1 MSAPRPAVLGPVLGP
16 VPDPV
21 DGSIQD
27 PILDEV
33 WAKSVEQSDRT
44 GRTGY
49 AERLTEHSRTTW
61 VAARMVAERIGS
73 AGVLAGCPSFW
84 SLVAL
89 AALLHDAGKIAEG
102 FQRQVKRRGHRWG
115 ERHEVLSLA
124 YVDLFAAGLPPDER
138 ALVAAGVGLHHRWLR
153 SANGSGALRDLYPE
167 SAAWERRFG
176 HDPDP
181 PPDQP
186 ASQVR
191 PRQHRAALTWYA
203 EQLGVP
209 VPDDGDRKLWQRA
222 RDQFTGLRAAW
233 EEPVDATRGLVGVLL
248 QGAVTLADHSAS
260 AHVTLQTHLP
270 LPADYLAGL
279 PYRPYPH
286 QRRAAG
292 TDGHLILVAPTGSGK
307 TESGLAWASR
317 QLPTMPGQ
325 PRVVWVLP
333 YRASIDAAAN
343 RFREDLR
350 PATGETTADIG
361 VLHGT
366 AALSVLADAVGDDCV
381 PTAADAR
388 KASSRAGA
396 MRLFAQRFR
405 VATAYQLLVGAIAGP
420 RYASVL
426 LEQANSLIVLDEL
439 HAYDPQ
445 TFGRLCACM
454 ELWEKLGSR
463 VAVVS
468 ATLAPPMVE
477 LIRDTLRQPATVH
490 RAPAGSA
497 PDRHRLVLDEQPL
510 TDPASLAVF
519 RSWLADGHSVLL
531 VANTVATAQA
541 LHAALAPAARAA
553 ADEADRDLAALLL
566 HSRFRARDRA
576 AIERRLLARHGER
589 RHGQPARRGG
599 LVVATQA
606 VEVSLRLDFD
616 RGATELAP
624 IEAVAQR
631 AGRVNRL
638 GRHPDGPVPYRVHR
652 GESPHPYQPEALDAA
667 WSALAAAPGPVMSE
681 QTIDHWLT
689 LAYQTD
695 WGRHWADQARRSRD
709 AFASTFLTFTEP
721 FTDREE
727 FLDGLRESFDTV
739 EVLLKEDRAEYERL
753 TRGPDGHA
761 LLGAGLLIPIRY
773 RQWRAL
779 GSTGTVGR
787 QHRIPVVDAP
797 YSPETGLDLS
807 RTDRAANNVERP
819 EDTVL

>member
-1 MSAPRPAVLGPVLGP
+1 MVTARCGYDPPPANGAAMHSPHP
-16 VPDPV
+16 NR
-21 DGSIQD
+21 D

-33 WAKSVEQSDRT
+33 WAKSIDRT
-44 GRTGY
+44 GRTGRTGH
-49 AERLTEHSRTTW
+49 AERLTEHSHATW
-61 VAARMVAERIGS
+61 LAAKAIADRIGP
-73 AGVLAGCPSFW
+73 AGILADWPSFW
-84 SLVAL
+84 ALVAL

-102 FQRQVKRRGHRWG
+102 FQLQVKRPGHRWG

-124 YVDLFAAGLPPDER
+124 YVDLLASGLTPDER

-153 SANGSGALRDLYPE
+153 SESGTGALRDLYPE
-167 SAAWERRFG
+167 CAAWERKFG

-181 PPDQP
+181 PPGQP
-186 ASQVR
+186 AGQVPAR
-191 PRQHRAALTWYA
+191 RHRALLTWYA

-209 VPDDGDRKLWQRA
+209 TPPDGDRKLWQRA
-222 RDQFTGLRAAW
+222 RDQFVRLRAAW
-233 EEPVDATRGLVGVLL
+233 EEPVEPTLGLIGVLL

-260 AHVTLQTHLP
+260 AHVPLQTHLP
-270 LPADYLAGL
+270 LPVDYLT
-279 PYRPYPH
+279 RFTHQPYPH
-286 QRRAAG
+286 QKQAAE

-307 TESGLAWASR
+307 TASGLAWASR
-317 QLPTMPGQ
+317 QLPTMPGR

-333 YRASIDAAAN
+333 YRASIDAAAT
-343 RFREDLR
+343 RFSQDLQ
-350 PATGETTADIG
+350 PAPGETTADIG
-361 VLHGT
+361 ILHGT
-366 AALSVLADAVGDDCV
+366 AALSVLADAVGDDCA

-388 KASSRAGA
+388 KASARAGA

-405 VATAYQLLVGAIAGP
+405 VATAYQLLVGAIAGA

-426 LEQANSLIVLDEL
+426 LEQANSLFVLDEL

-454 ELWEKLGSR
+454 RLWEDLGSR

-468 ATLAPPMVE
+468 ATLAPPMVQ
-477 LIRDTLRQPATVH
+477 LIRETLRQPLTVH
-490 RAPAGSA
+490 RAPVGTA
-497 PDRHRLVLDEQPL
+497 PDRHRLVLDEQPI
-510 TDPASLAVF
+510 DAPPSLEIF
-519 RSWLADGHSVLL
+519 RSWLADGYSVLL

-541 LHAALAPAARAA
+541 LYAELAPVARAA
-553 ADEADRDLAALLL
+553 ASTADRDTAAILL

-631 AGRVNRL
+631 AGRINRL
-638 GRHPDGPVPYRVHR
+638 GRHPDGPVEYRIHR
-652 GESPHPYQPEALDAA
+652 GNSPHPYQQEALDAA
-667 WSALAAAPGPVMSE
+667 WSALTTAPGPTMSE
-681 QTIDHWLT
+681 QTIDHWLA
-689 LAYQTD
+689 LVYHTD
-695 WGRHWADQARRSRD
+695 WGSRWSEQARRSRD
-709 AFASTFLTFTEP
+709 AFAETFLTFTEP

-739 EVLLKEDRAEYERL
+739 EVLLEADKPEYERL
-753 TRGPDGHA
+753 TTGPDGHA

-779 GSTGTVGR
+779 TSTDSVGR
-787 QHRIPVVDAP
+787 GHRIPVVDAP
-797 YSPETGLDLS
+797 YNPETGLDLS
-807 RTDRAANNVERP
+807 GTGRHATSARGP
-819 EDTVL
+819 EETVL

>member
-1 MSAPRPAVLGPVLGP
+1 MSTVRPAAAGPAL
-16 VPDPV
+16 DPV
-21 DGSIQD
+21 
-27 PILDEV
+27 LDEV
-33 WAKSVEQSDRT
+33 WAKSADRT
-44 GRTGY
+44 GRTSRPGH
-49 AERLTEHSRTTW
+49 AERLTAHSLNTW
-61 VAARMVAERIGS
+61 TAARMVADRIGP

-84 SLVAL
+84 ALVAL
-89 AALLHDAGKIAEG
+89 AALLHDAGKVAEG
-102 FQRQVKRRGHRWG
+102 FQRQVKPPGHRWG

-124 YVDLFAAGLPPDER
+124 YVDLFTGGLPPDDR

-167 SAAWERRFG
+167 SAAWERKFG
-176 HDPDP
+176 YDPDP
-181 PPDQP
+181 TPGQP
-186 ASQVR
+186 AGQVSLQR
-191 PRQHRAALTWYA
+191 HRAVLAWYA
-203 EQLGVP
+203 GQLGVP
-209 VPDDGDRKLWQRA
+209 VPADGDRKLWQRA
-222 RDQFTGLRAAW
+222 RDQFTELRSAW
-233 EEPVDATRGLVGVLL
+233 EEPVDAARGLVGVLL

-260 AHVTLQTHLP
+260 AHVPLQTHLP
-270 LPADYLAGL
+270 LPVDYLRRLA
-279 PYRPYPH
+279 YRPYPH
-286 QRRAAG
+286 QDRAAN

-307 TESGLAWASR
+307 TEAGLAWASR
-317 QLPTMPGQ
+317 QLPTMPGR

-333 YRASIDAAAN
+333 YRASIDATAH
-343 RFREDLR
+343 RFSQDLQ
-350 PATGETTADIG
+350 PAPGEPTADIG

-366 AALSVLADAVGDDCV
+366 AALSVLADAVADDCA
-381 PTAADAR
+381 PTAADAH
-388 KASSRAGA
+388 KASSRVGA
-396 MRLFAQRFR
+396 MRLFAQRLR

-426 LEQANSLIVLDEL
+426 LEQANNLIVLDEL

-454 ELWEKLGSR
+454 RLWEKLGSR

-468 ATLAPPMVE
+468 ATLAPPMVR
-477 LIRDTLRQPATVH
+477 LIRETLREPAAVH
-490 RAPAGSA
+490 RAPAGTA
-497 PDRHRLVLDEQPL
+497 PDRHRLILDEHAL
-510 TDPASLAVF
+510 TAPSSLEIF
-519 RSWLADGHSVLL
+519 RSWLADRYSVLL

-541 LHAALAPAARAA
+541 LYTELASDARAA
-553 ADEADRDLAALLL
+553 AGGAERDTAALLL
-566 HSRFRARDRA
+566 HSRFRVRDRA
-576 AIERRLLARHGER
+576 AVERRILARHRER
-589 RHGQPARRGG
+589 HHGDPARRGG

-638 GRHPDGPVPYRVHR
+638 GRHPEGPVEYRVHR
-652 GESPHPYQPEALDAA
+652 GERPDPYQPEALDAA
-667 WSALAAAPGPVMSE
+667 WSALATAPGPVMSE

-689 LAYQTD
+689 LAYQTV
-695 WGRHWADQARRSRD
+695 WGQQWAEQARRSRD
-709 AFASTFLTFTEP
+709 AFARTFLTFTEP

-739 EVLLKEDRAEYERL
+739 EVLLEEDRSTYERL
-753 TRGPDGHA
+753 TTGPDGHA

-773 RQWRAL
+773 RQWRTL

-787 QHRIPVVDAP
+787 RHRIPVINAP

-807 RTDRAANNVERP
+807 RVNRTANTMDRP